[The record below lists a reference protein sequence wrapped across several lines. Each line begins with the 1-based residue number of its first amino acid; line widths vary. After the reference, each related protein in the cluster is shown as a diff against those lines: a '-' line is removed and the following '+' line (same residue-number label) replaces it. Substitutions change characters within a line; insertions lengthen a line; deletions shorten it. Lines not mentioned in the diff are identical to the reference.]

1 MTPAPV
7 RLLYC
12 LTIPILVTVACGRW
26 TRISRRELPHWRNGI
41 GLASIVVVSTEWF
54 LYTAIWMLS
63 SVSFQ
68 LTRFYDATWMQMQ
81 MYFDLAAL
89 PLAFALKGVPRLLM
103 VAAWFLIQ
111 VYRGSF
117 FIA

>member
-1 MTPAPV
+1 
-7 RLLYC
+7 
-12 LTIPILVTVACGRW
+12 
-26 TRISRRELPHWRNGI
+26 
-41 GLASIVVVSTEWF
+41 
-54 LYTAIWMLS
+54 
-63 SVSFQ
+63 
-68 LTRFYDATWMQMQ
+68 MQMQ

-89 PLAFALKGVPRLLM
+89 PLAFALKGVPRLLI

>member
-1 MTPAPV
+1 MTPAPL

-12 LTIPILVTVACGRW
+12 LAIPILVIVACARW
-26 TRISRRELPHWRNGI
+26 MGVSRRELPQWRNGI

-54 LYTAIWMLS
+54 LYTAMWMLS

-68 LTRFYDATWMQMQ
+68 LTRFYDATWMQM
-81 MYFDLAAL
+81 YFDLAAL
-89 PLAFALKGVPRLLM
+89 PLALALKGVPRLLM

>member
-1 MTPAPV
+1 M
-7 RLLYC
+7 
-12 LTIPILVTVACGRW
+12 
-26 TRISRRELPHWRNGI
+26 
-41 GLASIVVVSTEWF
+41 VVSTEWF

-89 PLAFALKGVPRLLM
+89 PLAFALKGVPRLLI